1 MTQDLKRTAAFA
13 GVATACLFGLAACGG
28 GGGGGTTDDGL
39 TEQQREDRMASS
51 WPGML
56 AFAMAQIARPDADSA
71 EPRVVSGITPPE
83 SDADEPAT
91 L

>member
-1 MTQDLKRTAAFA
+1 MTRDLTRAAVFA

-28 GGGGGTTDDGL
+28 NDDGDGL
-39 TEQQREDRMASS
+39 TEAQREDRLAST

-56 AFAMAQIARPDADSA
+56 TFALAQIARPDADSA
-71 EPRVVSGITPPE
+71 EPRSIASIVPPLSE
-83 SDADEPAT
+83 DAEPAA

>member
-1 MTQDLKRTAAFA
+1 MNNDLKRAAAFA
-13 GVATACLFGLAACGG
+13 GVATACLVGLAACGG

-39 TEQQREDRMASS
+39 TEGQREDRMASS

-56 AFAMAQIARPDADSA
+56 TFAVAQIARPDADGA
-71 EPRVVSGITPPE
+71 EPRVISGITPPLSE
-83 SDADEPAT
+83 TDEPAT